1 MTPTM
6 KMTSKHLAAIGWAS
20 TALSLCL
27 LSAPLKAQD
36 FPIRSIKVI
45 VPYGPGGVD
54 LQVRAMIPSLSK
66 ALGQSVVIEN
76 KEGGGATVGTLA
88 VKNAA
93 PDGYTLLFTGTSAL
107 AVVPHLRK
115 NVGFPIDDFAAIGN
129 ATSTPLVVATRIDT
143 PYTTLQELIAYARAN
158 PGKVN
163 MGTAGIG
170 TSTHMAGESFQI
182 AADISFTHIP
192 YRGVGAA
199 TQAIL
204 GGNSDIVFGL
214 PGVVAPHVLTGKMR
228 VLASMG
234 TKRSEFFPNQPTL
247 LESGYSVTEITRFGF
262 FAPKN
267 TPTAI
272 QTKWINAVAL
282 AARDPDFITS
292 MHAASTTVLYLTPA
306 ELKTAVDEESAYWN
320 KTLKNP
326 RLSSLAE

>member
-1 MTPTM
+1 MTPKYTM
-6 KMTSKHLAAIGWAS
+6 IHK
-20 TALSLCL
+20 L
-27 LSAPLKAQD
+27 LTTFVLGLMLMSHNSNAQD
-36 FPIRSIKVI
+36 FPSRSIKVI

-54 LQVRAMIPSLSK
+54 LQVRAMVPTLTKS
-66 ALGQSVVIEN
+66 LGQTVVIEN

-88 VKNAA
+88 VKNAPA
-93 PDGYTLLFTGTSAL
+93 DGYTLLFTGTSAL

-115 NVGFPIDDFAAIGN
+115 NVGFSMDDFVAIGN

-143 PYTTLQELIAYARAN
+143 PYTTLSELIAYARAN
-158 PGKVN
+158 PGKIN

-182 AADISFTHIP
+182 AADINFTHIP

-247 LESGYSVTEITRFGF
+247 VESGYNVTEITRFGF

-267 TPTAI
+267 TPASV
-272 QTKWINAVAL
+272 QTKLIDAVSR

-292 MHAASTTVLYLTPA
+292 MRASSTSVLYLNPA
-306 ELKTAVDEESAYWN
+306 ELKAAVEDESAYWS
-320 KTLKNP
+320 KILKNP
-326 RLSSLAE
+326 KLISLLE

>member
-1 MTPTM
+1 MTPKYTM
-6 KMTSKHLAAIGWAS
+6 IHK
-20 TALSLCL
+20 L
-27 LSAPLKAQD
+27 LSTFVLGLMLMSHNSNAQD
-36 FPIRSIKVI
+36 FPSRSIKVI

-54 LQVRAMIPSLSK
+54 LQVRAMVPTLTKS
-66 ALGQSVVIEN
+66 LGQTVVIEN

-88 VKNAA
+88 VKNAPA
-93 PDGYTLLFTGTSAL
+93 DGYTLLFTGTSAL

-115 NVGFPIDDFAAIGN
+115 NVGFSMDDFVAIGN

-143 PYTTLQELIAYARAN
+143 PYTTLSELIAYARAN
-158 PGKVN
+158 PGKIN

-182 AADISFTHIP
+182 AADINFTHIP

-247 LESGYSVTEITRFGF
+247 VESG
-262 FAPKN
+262 
-267 TPTAI
+267 
-272 QTKWINAVAL
+272 
-282 AARDPDFITS
+282 
-292 MHAASTTVLYLTPA
+292 
-306 ELKTAVDEESAYWN
+306 
-320 KTLKNP
+320 
-326 RLSSLAE
+326 

>member
-1 MTPTM
+1 MTPTT
-6 KMTSKHLAAIGWAS
+6 KMMPLLLT
-20 TALSLCL
+20 LSLWG
-27 LSAPLKAQD
+27 LSLMGSPLKAQD
-36 FPIRSIKVI
+36 FPNRSIKVI

-54 LQVRAMIPSLSK
+54 LQVRAMVPTLTK

-88 VKNAA
+88 VKNAPA
-93 PDGYTLLFTGTSAL
+93 DGYTLLFTGTSAL

-115 NVGFPIDDFAAIGN
+115 NVGFSMDDFAAIGN

-143 PYTTLQELIAYARAN
+143 PYTTLAELIAYARAN
-158 PGKVN
+158 PGKIN

-182 AADISFTHIP
+182 AADINFTHIP

-247 LESGYSVTEITRFGF
+247 VESGYNVTEITRFGF

-267 TPTAI
+267 TPAAI
-272 QTKWINAVAL
+272 QTKLMEAVAK
-282 AARDPDFITS
+282 AAKDTDFITS
-292 MHAASTTVLYLTPA
+292 MRASSTTVLYLNPA
-306 ELKTAVDEESAYWN
+306 ELKTAVDDESAYWS
-320 KTLKNP
+320 KILKNP
-326 RLSSLAE
+326 KLSSLLE

>member
-1 MTPTM
+1 MTPKYTM
-6 KMTSKHLAAIGWAS
+6 IHK
-20 TALSLCL
+20 L
-27 LSAPLKAQD
+27 LSTFVLGLMLMSHNSNAQD
-36 FPIRSIKVI
+36 FPSRSIKVI

-54 LQVRAMIPSLSK
+54 LQVRAMVPTLTKS
-66 ALGQSVVIEN
+66 LGQTVVIEN

-88 VKNAA
+88 VKNAPA
-93 PDGYTLLFTGTSAL
+93 DGYTLLFTGTSAL

-115 NVGFPIDDFAAIGN
+115 NVGFSMDDFVAIGN

-143 PYTTLQELIAYARAN
+143 PYTTLSELIAYARAN
-158 PGKVN
+158 PGKIN

-182 AADISFTHIP
+182 AADINFTHIP

-247 LESGYSVTEITRFGF
+247 VESGYNVTEITRFGF

-267 TPTAI
+267 TPASV
-272 QTKWINAVAL
+272 QTKLIDAVSR

-292 MHAASTTVLYLTPA
+292 MRASSTSVLYLNPA
-306 ELKTAVDEESAYWN
+306 ELKAAVEDESAYWS
-320 KTLKNP
+320 KILKNP
-326 RLSSLAE
+326 KLSSLLE